1 MKIEILYCVLAI
13 AFVWVFKVGS
23 RDPYKEGLL
32 RILAIIGLAT
42 VLTLWVDKPAHA
54 QSGWTGLSIQKNART
69 FAKRGVEG
77 DCLFVGSV
85 PGGLFYCRA
94 IVTRNPQ
101 LCDSIEND
109 EAKALCKQ
117 DAIQPK

>member
-1 MKIEILYCVLAI
+1 MKTEILYAILAI
-13 AFVWVFKVGS
+13 TFVIVLKVGS
-23 RDPYKEGLL
+23 RDPNKAGPLRVLAVLGLL
-32 RILAIIGLAT
+32 VMLTLILA
-42 VLTLWVDKPAHA
+42 PRAHA